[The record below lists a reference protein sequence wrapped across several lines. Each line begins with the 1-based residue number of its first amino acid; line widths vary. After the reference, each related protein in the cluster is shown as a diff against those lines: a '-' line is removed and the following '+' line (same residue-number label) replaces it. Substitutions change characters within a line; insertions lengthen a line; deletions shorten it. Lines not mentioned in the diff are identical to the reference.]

1 MGSEGRTERLLRS
14 ISSDLDKKLL
24 FQNLMTN
31 GDIFQKGEKKKEEL
45 GRQSMSRNLEN
56 SQDLSEG

>member
-1 MGSEGRTERLLRS
+1 
-14 ISSDLDKKLL
+14 
-24 FQNLMTN
+24 MTN